1 MYDTYILVY
10 IFWHRIGIRLSHHLV
25 EKVAIMEQKHQQETN
40 WSGIDRRTVLK
51 GVGAAGAIGMF
62 GTGFTGGAVAT
73 NHENEIVVVGN
84 IAFIPNSEEA
94 TVSKVDLDAQTAIT
108 RYSTLTEDEAGAA
121 SPSAWR
127 VSRIDLD
134 SEGNAWVPNS
144 GTGSGGGNLQSSL
157 VRIAREGGEPG
168 VTTSDD
174 HDTILDFDD
183 EVRTQSWEIG
193 GEGDM
198 PRTVTVD
205 ENDDIWVGFYGG
217 EYVQKYTYDEDNG
230 LQAVGGQIDV
240 PFTPYDADYQDGTLY
255 LSCRDSSPFSGTAGV
270 VAIDASTGDV
280 EDLEYAPEG
289 DSSNPYA
296 VFVDANGYVWVSAM
310 TNFGQSGQ
318 VRYLSKYDGVD
329 WIHYD
334 LNEKTEQD
342 LLQFRGIVEYDG
354 LIWVT
359 ADNGFAVGFDP
370 EDEDVDQV
378 VSIADGDETPPIG
391 LAVDPEDRVWSI
403 LRSDGLDNGS
413 LGQVIGDD
421 AGARIGVGERP
432 YAYGDFTIQVEVR
445 DPSGCTPGFWK
456 QPAYRNEVWT
466 DDDTYGPSDLVSEVF
481 ELAVDENTVDFT
493 EMTLY
498 EALGGGGG
506 PGVAGAQQILLR
518 AATAGLL
525 NIQHEDV
532 NYPRTAPQLI
542 GEVDAALA
550 TGEREEILALAH
562 ELDEL
567 NNEGCS
573 INAFGEER

>member
-1 MYDTYILVY
+1 MQQRYQNDTH
-10 IFWHRIGIRLSHHLV
+10 WG
-25 EKVAIMEQKHQQETN
+25 
-40 WSGIDRRTVLK
+40 GIDRRAVLK
-51 GVGAAGAIGMF
+51 GIGAMGAIGAL
-62 GTGFTGGAVAT
+62 GTGLTGSAMAT
-73 NHENEIVVVGN
+73 NGDNEIVVVGN

-94 TVSKVDLDAQTAIT
+94 TVSKVDLDAQTAIA
-108 RYSTLTEDEAGAA
+108 RYSTLTGDEADAA
-121 SPSAWR
+121 EAPAWR

-144 GTGSGGGNLQSSL
+144 GTGAGGGDLQSSL

-168 VTTSDD
+168 DTTSDD
-174 HDTILDFDD
+174 HDTILDFDV

-217 EYVQKYTYDEDNG
+217 EYVQKYTYDETDG
-230 LQAVGGQIDV
+230 LQPDGDEIDV
-240 PFTPYDADYQDGTLY
+240 SPYTPYDADYQDGTLY
-255 LSCRDSSPFSGTAGV
+255 LSCRDSSPFSGVAAV
-270 VAIDASTGDV
+270 LAIDASTG
-280 EDLEYAPEG
+280 EMTNLGYAPEG
-289 DSSNPYA
+289 GSSNPYS

-310 TNFGQSGQ
+310 TNFGNAGQ
-318 VRYLSKYDGVD
+318 ERFLSKFDGD
-329 WIHYD
+329 EWLHYD
-334 LNEKTEQD
+334 LNEKTPDED

-359 ADNGFAVGFDP
+359 ADNGFAVGFNPDS
-370 EDEDVDQV
+370 EDVDQV

-403 LRSDGLDNGS
+403 LRSDGHDNGS

-481 ELAVDENTVDFT
+481 ELAVDEGGRGRNTVDFT

-506 PGVAGAQQILLR
+506 PDVAGAQQILLR

-532 NYPRTAPQLI
+532 NYPKTAPQLI
-542 GEVDAALA
+542 AEVDAALA
-550 TGEREEILALAH
+550 TGEREEILAVAH
-562 ELDEL
+562 ELDGL

-573 INAFGEER
+573 INAFGESK